1 MSYTQ
6 YVKRTVS
13 PELVPFVAG
22 TVLGTESGG
31 NLENLWLAAR
41 DRGDIIFERY
51 SHFVEGGE
59 VQHIKFVFKDED
71 AYKRVM
77 HEFESDDEAVVRP
90 IFTDTEEPIEGP
102 VYWNSVDSNEIFYQW
117 QSDTTTNS

>member
-31 NLENLWLAAR
+31 NLENLWLAA
-41 DRGDIIFERY
+41 
-51 SHFVEGGE
+51 EGSK
-59 VQHIKFVFKDED
+59 V
-71 AYKRVM
+71 
-77 HEFESDDEAVVRP
+77 
-90 IFTDTEEPIEGP
+90 
-102 VYWNSVDSNEIFYQW
+102 
-117 QSDTTTNS
+117 